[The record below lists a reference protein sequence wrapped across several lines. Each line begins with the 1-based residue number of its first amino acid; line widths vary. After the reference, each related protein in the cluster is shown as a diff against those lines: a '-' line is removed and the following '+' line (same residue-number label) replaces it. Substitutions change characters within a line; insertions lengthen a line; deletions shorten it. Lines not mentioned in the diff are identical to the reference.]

1 MTPQQLEVDQSEGV
15 RRKDPIRKPMQ
26 RRTVDYGSGI
36 TRWFQ
41 ERTRMTS
48 FKDARYMFPKQNFIV
63 DLLPPFAY
71 KYNPSLNLPIKY
83 IHSSSNKVKH
93 PVNVVKWTPD
103 GRRLLTGSSSGE
115 FTLWNGLTF
124 NFETILQAHDHA
136 IRSCEWSNSG
146 DFFLSSDQSG
156 IVKYWQ
162 PNMNNVK
169 VLNAHSEAVRDISF
183 SPTDNKF
190 ATASD
195 DGCIKIWNFTEAHE
209 EQKLTGHGW
218 DVRTIDWHPSKG
230 LLVSGSKDNLVKLWD
245 PRSGKC
251 LTTLHGHKNTVY
263 QATFQPTHGDLL
275 ATCSRDSITRIFD
288 IRTMKDLR
296 ILRGHEKD
304 VTSLAWNPI
313 IPSILSTGGAN
324 GVINHYIIDEF
335 CLSENSQTKAS
346 ISFSTPSLLCN
357 PTVSIPYA
365 HESSI
370 WSMQYHPLGHILATG
385 SNDRYTRFWA
395 RARPGDPIA
404 FKDKYYIGEEAAEAL
419 GIIEKMPKKIQ
430 EEEEEEEADILTEQ
444 NESHLFQQHTNST
457 EQSPKSQNFILPG
470 LQALSTLKNQNDFST
485 ISSYSHFI
493 PPGLASMSSEKNMQ
507 NLLRISANSNI
518 IPGMGNTSIKN
529 P

>member
-1 MTPQQLEVDQSEGV
+1 MDQHTPETDLISEGL
-15 RRKDPIRKPMQ
+15 RRKDPIKKPIQ

-41 ERTRMTS
+41 EKSKIRS
-48 FKDARYMFPKQNFIV
+48 FRDVRYMLPKQDFII
-63 DLLPPFAY
+63 DLLPPCAY
-71 KYNPSLNLPIKY
+71 QYNPSINLPTKY
-83 IHSSSNKVKH
+83 IHASSNKIKH

-169 VLNAHSEAVRDISF
+169 VLNAHCEAVRDISF

-195 DGCIKIWNFTEAHE
+195 DGSIKIWNFTEAYE
-209 EQKLTGHGW
+209 ERKLTGHGW
-218 DVRTIDWHPSKG
+218 DVKTVNWHPSKG
-230 LLVSGSKDNLVKLWD
+230 LLASGSKDNLVKLWD
-245 PRSGKC
+245 PRSGRC
-251 LTTLHGHKNTVY
+251 LATLHGHKNTVY
-263 QATFQPTHGDLL
+263 QVAFQPTHGDLL

-288 IRTMKDLR
+288 IRSMKDLR

-304 VTSLAWNPI
+304 VTSLTWHPI
-313 IPSILSTGGAN
+313 IPSILTTGGAN
-324 GVINHYIIDEF
+324 GTINHYIIDE
-335 CLSENSQTKAS
+335 CSLPENSQVKMG
-346 ISFSTPSLLCN
+346 ISFSTSALLCN

-370 WSMQYHPLGHILATG
+370 WSMQYHPLGHLLSTG

-395 RARPGDPIA
+395 RSRPGDPIA

-419 GIIEKMPKKIQ
+419 GITEKIQKKIH
-430 EEEEEEEADILTEQ
+430 EEEEEEEADILVDE
-444 NESHLFQQHTNST
+444 NESYHSQHTNST
-457 EQSPKSQNFILPG
+457 QQPSSSPKFILPG
-470 LQALSTLKNQNDFST
+470 LQALSNFKDQNDFST
-485 ISSYSHFI
+485 MSSFPHI
-493 PPGLASMSSEKNMQ
+493 PPGLAAVSPENIQ
-507 NLLRISANSNI
+507 NLLK
-518 IPGMGNTSIKN
+518 TSTN
-529 P
+529 LNNLNL